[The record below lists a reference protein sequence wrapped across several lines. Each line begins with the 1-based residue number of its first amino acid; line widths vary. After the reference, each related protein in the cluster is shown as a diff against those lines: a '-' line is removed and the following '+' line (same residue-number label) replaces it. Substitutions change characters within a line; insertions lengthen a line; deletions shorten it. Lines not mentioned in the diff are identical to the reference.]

1 MADLNEIQIAAD
13 TDCAASESPARVQ
26 TSWTPGAVFQ
36 TAQEYAAVIDPGTQR
51 FALAIVL
58 RPQTDGWRALRAEVR
73 DKFSNL
79 ALEAM
84 TL

>member
-1 MADLNEIQIAAD
+1 VD
-13 TDCAASESPARVQ
+13 ARR
-26 TSWTPGAVFQ
+26 SVFQ

-51 FALAIVL
+51 FTFAIVL
-58 RPQTDGWRALRAEVR
+58 RPRPTDWRALRAEVR